1 MFRYIIIL
9 FMDKKSKF
17 YLLFFF
23 YTQTNIFL
31 LKLYFGM
38 DIIKVRNM
46 KGYTKYIKV
55 INMNIKYIEK
65 DIKLTEAISNYIE
78 TKLERLNKYFD
89 ETLDVTVTL
98 KEEGLMKVSEFNVKG
113 NTKSYRS
120 VTENQDLYQTF
131 DKAIDI
137 LERLVRKENE
147 KEIAKRNEVIDTFED
162 FEEEIED
169 EIIKYQ
175 TYEPKPMTPED
186 AKILLKEHRTNNF
199 LTFIN
204 SENGQV
210 NVIFKLKD
218 KKNFGLVIP
227 E

>member
-1 MFRYIIIL
+1 
-9 FMDKKSKF
+9 MDKKSKF

-23 YTQTNIFL
+23 YSQTNIFL
-31 LKLYFGM
+31 LKLYFGIY
-38 DIIKVRNM
+38 IIKIRNM

>member
-1 MFRYIIIL
+1 
-9 FMDKKSKF
+9 MDKKSKF

-23 YTQTNIFL
+23 YNQTNIFL
-31 LKLYFGM
+31 LKLYFGIY
-38 DIIKVRNM
+38 IIKVRNM
-46 KGYTKYIKV
+46 KGYIKYIKV

-175 TYEPKPMTPED
+175 TYKPKPMTPED

>member
-1 MFRYIIIL
+1 ME
-9 FMDKKSKF
+9 KKSKF

-23 YTQTNIFL
+23 YNQTNIFL
-31 LKLYFGM
+31 LKLYFGIY
-38 DIIKVRNM
+38 IIKVRNM
-46 KGYTKYIKV
+46 KGYIKYIKV

-175 TYEPKPMTPED
+175 TYKPKPMTPED

>member
-1 MFRYIIIL
+1 
-9 FMDKKSKF
+9 
-17 YLLFFF
+17 
-23 YTQTNIFL
+23 
-31 LKLYFGM
+31 
-38 DIIKVRNM
+38 M

-147 KEIAKRNEVIDTFED
+147 KEIAKRNEVVDTFED

>member
-1 MFRYIIIL
+1 ME
-9 FMDKKSKF
+9 KKSKF

-23 YTQTNIFL
+23 YNQTNIFL
-31 LKLYFGM
+31 LKLYFGIY
-38 DIIKVRNM
+38 IIKVRNM
-46 KGYTKYIKV
+46 KGYIKYIKV

-147 KEIAKRNEVIDTFED
+147 KEIAKRNEAIDTFED